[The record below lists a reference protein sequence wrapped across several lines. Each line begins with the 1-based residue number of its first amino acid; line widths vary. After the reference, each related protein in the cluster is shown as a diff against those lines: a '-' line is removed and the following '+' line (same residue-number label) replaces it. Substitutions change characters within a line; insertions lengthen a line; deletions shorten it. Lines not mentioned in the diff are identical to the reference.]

1 MGAKI
6 GMWRKSIIM
15 LAMVTSATAQAD
27 CYVRSAMTAQTAI
40 NITSIA
46 DVQPLVVPIS
56 ATQNKCIVNF
66 RAQVNGSWITA
77 EGENI
82 GPKTQS
88 EAVLC
93 KGAMDQGRTQLL
105 SRADGKSLAV
115 EQNMVCTDQTIPKI
129 RKVDIGDL
137 VQESEV
143 LPHPNFT
150 KRFAYHSVTCR
161 WFAEPEARSGDLLH
175 RQGIICRI
183 HDNEWQVVDK
193 W

>member
-115 EQNMVCTDQTIPKI
+115 EQNMVCKDQTIPKI